1 MRSDFRPG
9 ESGRRNT
16 NDFERMILHYQTRAD
31 GGRVSAEFALPKRI
45 TQHNCRRRAAAQ
57 VVVGTEQPP
66 GSGRN
71 SERGKNSPVTPST
84 DTRRASAPF
93 PIRRLVY
100 PLFQANARKR
110 LLALADPLVKRIA
123 EIVPMLE
130 DAEVHA
136 GNLDLG

>member
-31 GGRVSAEFALPKRI
+31 GGRVSAEFALPERI

-71 SERGKNSPVTPST
+71 SERGKKFAGYSKHGHAARLSALP
-84 DTRRASAPF
+84 DTQAGISAIPGK
-93 PIRRLVY
+93 
-100 PLFQANARKR
+100 NARKR
-110 LLALADPLVKRIA
+110 LL
-123 EIVPMLE
+123 
-130 DAEVHA
+130 
-136 GNLDLG
+136 